1 MGNQNRVTR
10 MEAQWFTHHATA
22 EYSNI
27 AIIEYSINHSKTSR
41 YLWQYYRDELSLNND
56 DDIVG
61 FTGANH
67 NSNLF
72 KIKQQ
77 ITGQT
82 DASGRKKN

>member
-1 MGNQNRVTR
+1 MVAR
-10 MEAQWFTHHATA
+10 WFIRHATA

-27 AIIEYSINHSKTSR
+27 TIIEYSINHSKTSR
-41 YLWQYYRDELSLNND
+41 LLWQYYRDEPSLNSD

-61 FTGANH
+61 FTGTNH
-67 NSNLF
+67 NSNSF

-82 DASGRKKN
+82 DASDRKKKLK